1 MAMRKKIVA
10 VTRHGTL
17 NLFKLSS
24 GYSRRDAQ
32 FLRITGT
39 MTMDEAR

>member
-17 NLFKLSS
+17 NLFKLSL
-24 GYSRRDAQ
+24 GIAV
-32 FLRITGT
+32 T
-39 MTMDEAR
+39 MRNSCASPAS